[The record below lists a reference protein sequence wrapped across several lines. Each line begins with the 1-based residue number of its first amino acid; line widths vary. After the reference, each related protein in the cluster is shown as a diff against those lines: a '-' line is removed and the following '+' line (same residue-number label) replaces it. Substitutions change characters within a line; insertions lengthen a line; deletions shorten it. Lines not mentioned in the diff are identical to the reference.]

1 MFFMHRYNFF
11 MSNDVIKILKKKFSR
26 LKKTKLNL
34 DSDLIKNRI
43 LDSLEMIELLE
54 YLEKKTKFRFKLYQK
69 KHNNFIIKNLNK
81 FI

>member
-1 MFFMHRYNFF
+1 

>member
-1 MFFMHRYNFF
+1 

-54 YLEKKTKFRFKLYQK
+54 YLEKKTKFSFKLYQK